1 MMRMNG
7 LSRAA
12 LSAAFLQTCV
22 FAAPASAAD
31 TPRDAQ
37 VLQEIIVTATKR
49 EEKLQDV
56 PVAISA
62 ITTEDIQTRGFTNYA
77 DYLNTVPGV
86 FFEDGG
92 PGVSQIRIRGISG
105 SEGGL
110 PSTTATYFGET
121 VTSVLTNFGGK
132 PNLRLVDIDRVEV
145 LRGPQGTLFG
155 ASALAGVVRILPA
168 APDASGFEAHVGARG
183 FTTAHSSDASYHVEG
198 TVNIPLITDRLALRV
213 VGYQD
218 EIAGY
223 IDNKFAGQP
232 SVDYGAALG
241 LPDGLLVTPA
251 VPAFTRKDINSE
263 DTWGVRA
270 ALGWQVTDALKI
282 DLTHATQDV
291 TLNSEPFTMPEFGE
305 YEQSR
310 ALDYFEE
317 GGAGERLEINTIVAK
332 YDWDAVSLTSASN
345 WSKMTRFTNQDIT
358 YLAEGSFG
366 APIPWPLRDRS
377 VGKLFTQELRLQ
389 SLGDGPFQWLAGLF
403 YLKQTADFSQFVPD
417 YSCPTCL
424 PEVLAGQDFAADAP
438 MARFSEEE
446 QRAAFAQVSYTFA
459 SQWTVG
465 VGARYLEDDLTSLT
479 PASDGFLIGGAQPGA
494 PDQEGSSSEFNPSAY
509 LRYEPAEDLT
519 LYLQA
524 GRGFRSGV
532 VNQRLPDA
540 CQAAAAAVGAGAFT
554 DPDTLW
560 NYELGVKSQFA
571 DGRLGLN
578 AAVYRQDWEGVQL
591 GVALPCGFSVLANA
605 GDVTNDGV
613 ELEMVAQ
620 AGDAWRFN
628 FAASYTQAEFERVE
642 PGTIYSKGERLPD
655 APEKNG
661 SVGAQYSFV
670 MGPEWSGYVRAD
682 YVYVGELRL
691 KFGVDEVLSQESF
704 NTANLRIAFQ
714 REDLSIELFGRNLAD
729 ERGVIDTGQPS
740 LGAKETLIRPREVG
754 VELRYGFQ

>member
-1 MMRMNG
+1 MMRMNRF
-7 LSRAA
+7 SRAA
-12 LSAAFLQTCV
+12 LSAAFLQA
-22 FAAPASAAD
+22 FAAATPASAAD
-31 TPRDAQ
+31 TPRDTQ
-37 VLQEIIVTATKR
+37 ILQEIIVTATKR
-49 EEKLQDV
+49 AEKLQDV
-56 PVAISA
+56 PIAISA
-62 ITTEDIQTRGFTNYA
+62 ITAEDIQTRGFTNYA
-77 DYLNTVPGV
+77 DYLNTLPGV

-155 ASALAGVVRILPA
+155 ASALAGVVRIIPA
-168 APDASGFEAHVGARG
+168 APDASGFEANVGARG
-183 FTTAHSSDASYHVEG
+183 FSTAHSSDASYHVEG
-198 TVNIPLITDRLALRV
+198 TVNIPLIADQLALRV
-213 VGYQD
+213 VAYQD
-218 EIAGY
+218 DIAGY
-223 IDNKFAGQP
+223 IDNKFAGQA
-232 SVDYGAALG
+232 SVDYGAALE

-270 ALGWQVTDALKI
+270 ALGWQATENLRI

-291 TLNSEPFTMPEFGE
+291 TLSSEPFTMPEFGD

-310 ALDYFEE
+310 ALDHFEQ
-317 GGAGERLEINTIVAK
+317 GSAGERLEIDTIVAK

-358 YLAEGSFG
+358 YLAEGNFG

-389 SLGDGPFQWLAGLF
+389 SLGDSPFQWLAGLF

-424 PEVLAGQDFAADAP
+424 SEVLAGQDFAADAP

-446 QRAAFAQVSYTFA
+446 QKAAFAQVSYMFA

-479 PASDGFLIGGAQPGA
+479 PPSDGFLIGGAQEGA
-494 PDQEGSSSEFNPSAY
+494 PDQVGSSSEFNPSAY
-509 LRYEPAEDLT
+509 VRYEPAEDLT

-540 CQAAAAAVGAGAFT
+540 CQAAADAVGAGQFT

-560 NYELGVKSQFA
+560 NYELGVKSHFA
-571 DGRLGLN
+571 EGRLSVN

-591 GVALPCGFSVLANA
+591 GVSLPCGFSVLANA

-628 FAASYTQAEFERVE
+628 FSASYTQAEFKRVE
-642 PGTIYSKGERLPD
+642 PGTIYAKGERLPD

-661 SVGAQYSFV
+661 SAGAQYSFV
-670 MGPEWSGYVRAD
+670 MGPEWSGYIRAD

-691 KFGVDEVLSQESF
+691 KFGVDEVLSQDSF
-704 NTANLRIAFQ
+704 NTANLRVAFQ
-714 REDLSIELFGRNLAD
+714 RDDLSIELFGRNLAD

-754 VELRYGFQ
+754 VELRYGFK

>member
-1 MMRMNG
+1 MNAF
-7 LSRAA
+7 SRAA
-12 LSAAFLQTCV
+12 LSTALLQVGTAAF
-22 FAAPASAAD
+22 AISASAAD
-31 TPRDAQ
+31 TPRDTQ

-49 EEKLQDV
+49 AEKLQDV

-62 ITTEDIQTRGFTNYA
+62 ITAEDIQTRGFTNYA

-132 PNLRLVDIDRVEV
+132 PNLRLVDIERVEV

-155 ASALAGVVRILPA
+155 ASALAGVVRIIPA
-168 APDASGFEAHVGARG
+168 EPDASGFEANVGARG

-198 TVNIPLITDRLALRV
+198 TVNIPLIADRLALRV
-213 VGYQD
+213 VAYQD
-218 EIAGY
+218 DIAGY
-223 IDNKFAGQP
+223 IDNNFAGQAA
-232 SVDYGAALG
+232 VDYGAAFG
-241 LPDGLLVTPA
+241 LPDGMLVTPA

-270 ALGWQVTDALKI
+270 ALGWQATENLKI

-291 TLNSEPFTMPEFGE
+291 TLQSEPFTMPDFGE

-310 ALDYFEE
+310 AMDFYEE
-317 GGAGERLEINTIVAK
+317 GGAGERLEINTIVVK
-332 YDWDAVSLTSASN
+332 YDWDAMALTSASN
-345 WSKMTRFTNQDIT
+345 WSEMTRFTNQDIT
-358 YLAEGSFG
+358 YLAEGNFG

-377 VGKLFTQELRLQ
+377 VGELFTQELRLQ
-389 SLGDGPFQWLAGLF
+389 SVGDGPLQWLVGLF
-403 YLKQTADFSQFVPD
+403 YLKQTADFSQFVAD

-424 PEVLAGQDFAADAP
+424 PELLAGQDFAADAP

-465 VGARYLEDDLTSLT
+465 VGARYLEDDLTSLN
-479 PASDGFLIGGAQPGA
+479 PPSDGFLIGGAQPGA
-494 PDQEGSSSEFNPSAY
+494 PEQGGSSSEFNPSAY
-509 LRYEPAEDLT
+509 LRYEPADDLT

-571 DGRLGLN
+571 EGRLGIN

-591 GVALPCGFSVLANA
+591 GVALPCGFNVLANA

-628 FAASYTQAEFERVE
+628 LAASYTQAEFERVE
-642 PGTIYSKGERLPD
+642 PGTIYAKGERLPD

-661 SVGAQYSFV
+661 SLGAQYSFV

-691 KFGVDEVLSQESF
+691 KFGVDEVLNQESF
-704 NTANLRIAFQ
+704 NTANLRLAFQ
-714 REDLSIELFGRNLAD
+714 REALSLELFGRNLAD
-729 ERGVIDTGQPS
+729 ERGVIETGQPS
-740 LGAKETLIRPREVG
+740 LGAKQTLIRPREVG
-754 VELRYGFQ
+754 VELRYGFR

>member
-1 MMRMNG
+1 MNAF
-7 LSRAA
+7 SRAA
-12 LSAAFLQTCV
+12 LSAALLQSCV
-22 FAAPASAAD
+22 TIAANPAHAAD
-31 TPRDAQ
+31 TPRDMQ

-62 ITTEDIQTRGFTNYA
+62 ITSEDIQTRGFTNYA

-86 FFEDGG
+86 FFQDGG

-121 VTSVLTNFGGK
+121 VTSVLTNHGGK
-132 PNLRLVDIDRVEV
+132 PNLRLVDVDRVEV

-155 ASALAGVVRILPA
+155 ASALAGVVRIIPN
-168 APDASGFEAHVGARG
+168 APDATGFEANVGARG
-183 FTTAHSSDASYHVEG
+183 FTTAHSSDPSYHVEG
-198 TVNIPLITDRLALRV
+198 TVNIPLITDQLALRV
-213 VGYQD
+213 VAYQD
-218 EIAGY
+218 DTAGY
-223 IDNKFAGQP
+223 IDNKFAGQAA
-232 SVDYGAALG
+232 VDYSGGAG
-241 LPDGLLVTPA
+241 VLVTPA
-251 VPAFTRKDINSE
+251 IPAFTRKDINSE

-270 ALGWQVTDALKI
+270 ALGWQATERLKI

-291 TLNSEPFTMPEFGE
+291 TLNSEPFTQPDFGE

-310 ALDYFEE
+310 GLDYFEE

-345 WSKMTRFTNQDIT
+345 WTKMTRATNQDIT
-358 YLAEGSFG
+358 YLGQNIFD
-366 APIPWPLRDRS
+366 APIPWSLRDRS

-403 YLKQTADFSQFVPD
+403 YLKQTADFSQFVPE

-424 PEVLAGQDFAADAP
+424 PRAIYGQDFAADAP
-438 MARFSEEE
+438 MSRFSEEE
-446 QRAAFAQVSYTFA
+446 QRSAFAQVSYTFA

-479 PASDGFLIGGAQPGA
+479 APSDGLLLGGKTDGA
-494 PDQEGSSSEFNPSAY
+494 PDRVGSSSEFNPSAY

-524 GRGFRSGV
+524 GRGFRSGTV
-532 VNQRLPDA
+532 SPPLPDQ
-540 CQAAAAAVGAGAFT
+540 CQAQAAAVGAGGPIT

-560 NYELGVKSQFA
+560 NYELGVKSQLA
-571 DGRLGLN
+571 GGRLGIN
-578 AAVYRQDWEGVQL
+578 AAVYRQDWQGVQL
-591 GVALPCGFSVLANA
+591 GVALPCGFSALANA

-620 AGDAWRFN
+620 VSEAWRFN
-628 FAASYTQAEFERVE
+628 FSASYTKAEFERVE
-642 PGTIYSKGERLPD
+642 PGTIYTKGERLPD

-682 YVYVGELRL
+682 YVYVGQMRL
-691 KFGVDEVLSQESF
+691 KFDVDEVLSQDSF
-704 NTANLRIAFQ
+704 DTANLRLAFQ
-714 REDLSIELFGRNLAD
+714 RDELSIELFGRNLAD
-729 ERGVIDTGQPS
+729 ERGVVTTGQPS
-740 LGAKETLIRPREVG
+740 IGRQETLIRPREVG
-754 VELRYGFQ
+754 VELRYGFK